1 MKAINTI
8 LALLTLLFLAGC
20 NNGNGA
26 APDGSTDTGT
36 GDADADSDSDSD
48 SDTDTNTLPY
58 ITDAGPWDWEP
69 LPEMEDCGSWCRRI
83 TSEPDVLDFKWDVA
97 ERYVVYS
104 NYQVQVVDYEELTT
118 LKVPELHIEH
128 PMIPGSAAGL
138 FPAVDNGIVFYTF
151 TCFDMQHLFREI
163 AIVDLTEQYQV
174 VVDSYPYGGNEEM
187 PAPMENDLRYPLAAS
202 LYGCTSYQD
211 PNLCN
216 NDVSLHG
223 PATSLG
229 ALGPWSNTIWGD
241 YLVFLQNGP
250 FGDVRGYR
258 YSTQEFFDI
267 TNDDEIQ
274 FAPRLQGSLVVYQD
288 LRLGDSTLE
297 GDWNHSSIWLYD
309 IETEQTTQITDGSS
323 IADNPDVFGDIVIW
337 EDYRLCPD
345 PQNKNQFYCVEV
357 FGRNLVTDVEF
368 QITDLPTYAKQP
380 PPRIWGDKVF
390 VHMYPPSGGSAL
402 FVFDLP
408 PEAY

>member
-1 MKAINTI
+1 MTTI
-8 LALLTLLFLAGC
+8 DTVLALVTLLVLAGC
-20 NNGNGA
+20 DNGDGA
-26 APDGSTDTGT
+26 WSDRSTDTGT
-36 GDADADSDSDSD
+36 SDADGDGDSDSET
-48 SDTDTNTLPY
+48 DTDSLPY

-69 LPEMEDCGSWCRRI
+69 LPEMEDCGPRCRQI
-83 TSEPDVLDFKWDVA
+83 TAEPDVLDFKWDVA
-97 ERYVVYS
+97 ERYVVYA
-104 NYQVQVVDYEELTT
+104 NYQVQVVDYEEMTT
-118 LKVPELHIEH
+118 LKVPELHSEH

-138 FPAVDNGIVFYTF
+138 FPAVDNGMVSYTF
-151 TCFDMQHLFREI
+151 TCFDEQNLFRE
-163 AIVDLTEQYQV
+163 V
-174 VVDSYPYGGNEEM
+174 VVADLEGKYQAVVDHYLYGGNEEK
-187 PAPMENDLRYPLAAS
+187 PAPQENDLRYPLSAS
-202 LYGCTSYQD
+202 LYGCAVYQD
-211 PNLCN
+211 PNLCH
-216 NDVSLHG
+216 NDFSLLG

-250 FGDVRGYR
+250 FGDVRGYK

-288 LRLGDSTLE
+288 LRLGDSTPE

-309 IETEQTTQITDGSS
+309 LETEQTLQITDGSS
-323 IADNPDVFGDIVIW
+323 IADGPDVFGDIVIS
-337 EDYRLCPD
+337 EDFRLCPD

-357 FGRNLVTDVEF
+357 FGKNLVTDAEF
-368 QITDLPTYAKQP
+368 QITNLPTYAKQP

-402 FVFDLP
+402 FMFDLP